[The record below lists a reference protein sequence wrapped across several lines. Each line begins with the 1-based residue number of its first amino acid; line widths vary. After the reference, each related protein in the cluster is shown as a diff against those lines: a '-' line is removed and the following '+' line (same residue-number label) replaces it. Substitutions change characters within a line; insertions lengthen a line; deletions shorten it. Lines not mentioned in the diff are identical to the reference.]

1 MQTRFA
7 GRSHRRTGDDF
18 ERGVLRVD
26 QAGHAGPGAAPRRVV
41 VGCQGSALLPCPVGV
56 AVWDNDGSGNTRAE
70 KVMRRGDQIVRI
82 TRMTAEIT
90 RVNPPELHTTPGYH
104 HITVVE
110 TGRTAYLAG
119 QCPLDPA
126 GELVGPGDL
135 DAQIDQVAANALV
148 ALNAV
153 GAGPE
158 HVVRSVIYVVSDD
171 VPVLGSAWRRLTAS
185 AVGPAFTTAST
196 LLGVARLGY
205 SGQLVEVDLTAAL
218 PH

>member
-1 MQTRFA
+1 
-7 GRSHRRTGDDF
+7 
-18 ERGVLRVD
+18 
-26 QAGHAGPGAAPRRVV
+26 
-41 VGCQGSALLPCPVGV
+41 
-56 AVWDNDGSGNTRAE
+56 
-70 KVMRRGDQIVRI
+70 MRRGDPIVRI

-90 RVNPPELHTTPGYH
+90 RVNPPQLHTTPGYH

-171 VPVLGSAWRRLTAS
+171 VPVLGSAWRRLTSS

-196 LLGVARLGY
+196 LLGVARLGF